1 LLILLQGSKKLPI
14 KELINGSF
22 KMARKSEFTEKIDT
36 LIGMKIHELR
46 ISMGLSRQQL
56 AAKIGVTHQQLQKYE
71 KGTNRISAGRL
82 AAISHALNKPVSFF
96 FDGVNDDTDVL
107 PTQHQR
113 MCIEVSRNFLRI
125 KNPMHQNAINLLV
138 RTLSEN

>member
-1 LLILLQGSKKLPI
+1 
-14 KELINGSF
+14 
-22 KMARKSEFTEKIDT
+22 MARKNEFTVRVDT
-36 LIGMKIHELR
+36 IIGMKIHELR

-56 AAKIGVTHQQLQKYE
+56 ASKLGVTHQQLQKYE

-82 AAISHALNKPVSFF
+82 AAIAQALKKSVAYFF
-96 FDGVNDDTDVL
+96 EDIEGDGDLL

-125 KNPMHQNAINLLV
+125 RNPMHQNAINLLV
-138 RTLSEN
+138 RTLAGNN

>member
-1 LLILLQGSKKLPI
+1 
-14 KELINGSF
+14 
-22 KMARKSEFTEKIDT
+22 MARKNEFTEMVDT
-36 LIGMKIHELR
+36 TIGIKIHELR

-82 AAISHALNKPVSFF
+82 MAIAKALGKTVAFF
-96 FDGVNDDTDVL
+96 FENVEDGQDTM

-113 MCIEVSRNFLRI
+113 MCIEVSRNFMRI
-125 KNPMHQNAINLLV
+125 KSPMHQNAINLLV
-138 RTLSEN
+138 RTLADN

>member
-1 LLILLQGSKKLPI
+1 
-14 KELINGSF
+14 
-22 KMARKSEFTEKIDT
+22 MARKNEFTEKVDT
-36 LIGMKIHELR
+36 IIGMKIHELR

-56 AAKIGVTHQQLQKYE
+56 ASKIGVTHQQLQKYE

-82 AAISHALNKPVSFF
+82 AAISNALNKPVAFF
-96 FDGVNDDTDVL
+96 FEGVNEDGSSDNDTL
-107 PTQHQR
+107 PSQHQR

-125 KNPMHQNAINLLV
+125 KDPMHQNAINLLV

>member
-1 LLILLQGSKKLPI
+1 
-14 KELINGSF
+14 
-22 KMARKSEFTEKIDT
+22 MARKNEFTERIDKQ
-36 LIGMKIHELR
+36 IGMRIHELR

-56 AAKIGVTHQQLQKYE
+56 SEKIGVTHQQLQKYE

-82 AAISHALNKPVSFF
+82 VAISAALNKTPSFF
-96 FDGVNDDTDVL
+96 FENIHEDDEIL

-125 KNPMHQNAINLLV
+125 ENPVHQNAINLLV
-138 RTLSEN
+138 RTLAEN

>member
-1 LLILLQGSKKLPI
+1 
-14 KELINGSF
+14 
-22 KMARKSEFTEKIDT
+22 MARKNEFTEKIDT
-36 LIGMKIHELR
+36 YIGMKIHELR

-56 AAKIGVTHQQLQKYE
+56 ADKIGVTHQQLQKYE

-82 AAISHALNKPVSFF
+82 AAIAKALNKPVAFF
-96 FDGVNDDTDVL
+96 FEGADDDSSDVL
-107 PTQHQR
+107 PSQHQR

>member
-1 LLILLQGSKKLPI
+1 
-14 KELINGSF
+14 
-22 KMARKSEFTEKIDT
+22 MARKNEFTEKIDT

-82 AAISHALNKPVSFF
+82 AAISQSLNKPVAFF
-96 FDGVNDDTDVL
+96 FDGIHDEPDML
-107 PTQHQR
+107 PSQHQR

-138 RTLSEN
+138 RTLAEN

>member
-1 LLILLQGSKKLPI
+1 
-14 KELINGSF
+14 
-22 KMARKSEFTEKIDT
+22 MARKSEFTEKIDT

-82 AAISHALNKPVSFF
+82 AAIAGALNKPVSFF
-96 FDGVNDDTDVL
+96 FDGVHEDNETL

>member
-1 LLILLQGSKKLPI
+1 
-14 KELINGSF
+14 
-22 KMARKSEFTEKIDT
+22 MARKNEFTEKIDT
-36 LIGMKIHELR
+36 YIGMKIHELR

-56 AAKIGVTHQQLQKYE
+56 ADKIGVTHQQLQKYE

-82 AAISHALNKPVSFF
+82 VAIAKALNKPVAFF
-96 FDGVNDDTDVL
+96 FEGADDDSGDVL
-107 PTQHQR
+107 PSQHQR